1 MDETFRT
8 RLSREPRNASGGT
21 DMDRAICVLSVFGI
35 EADGIHDGPGAVGG
49 TPHRAFVIDIG
60 GDGFDATD
68 RAGKQQMAAIVTSR
82 GDPNDETG
90 IAQVADNAA
99 TEKAGTAKY
108 GRVPR
113 RHGSRVRAGPD

>member
-1 MDETFRT
+1 
-8 RLSREPRNASGGT
+8 
-21 DMDRAICVLSVFGI
+21 MDRAICVLSVFGI
-35 EADGIHDGPGAVGG
+35 EADGFHDRPGAVDG

-68 RAGKQQMAAIVTSR
+68 RAGKQQTAAIVTSR